1 MSWGQEAEQGTVRDL
16 GEKGDHRQAMG
27 KGSGTLEILL
37 PLDPEPTPGMGEA
50 KSQTC
55 PCPGELV
62 GSQLHLLAL
71 PLLADQPSHIL
82 KVFHLLLSQGSQAL
96 GLLSLN
102 CKQLSELF
110 GEQDPKQ
117 EGWGSAL
124 SKALCTE
131 DLPRCTR

>member
-1 MSWGQEAEQGTVRDL
+1 
-16 GEKGDHRQAMG
+16 MG

-37 PLDPEPTPGMGEA
+37 PLHPEPTLGMGEA
-50 KSQTC
+50 KSRTC

-62 GSQLHLLAL
+62 GSLPHLLAL
-71 PLLADQPSHIL
+71 PLPADQPSHIL
-82 KVFHLLLSQGSQAL
+82 KVLHLLLMQGSQAL

-102 CKQLSELF
+102 GKHLSELF

-117 EGWGSAL
+117 EEWGHAL

-131 DLPRCTR
+131 DLPQCMG